1 MAAITFHHRK
11 RILVA
16 IIALG
21 RAERSDT
28 PLMFT
33 QTPSPQRDL
42 PEIITG
48 PWTAE
53 ARQRAFDRE
62 VAEHYIEYYGRAMS
76 LRNWSPWHNLP
87 LEEIRQLGHQLS
99 PETVDL
105 IEGFLGIEEYV
116 GDYVQEGL
124 AIFQQNRTRRNLQLQ
139 WGAEEARHGVTWEV
153 VLKHSGARTEEQLQ
167 VYMTKAQNTR
177 WNVLQ
182 HAGLDTPIGAAVYAM
197 FQERSTYFHYQKLRL
212 RIRQEYGLST
222 TLTPAE
228 QERGF
233 EVGASEACR
242 LVALDE
248 IAHHG
253 LFLRIVQSAIKYF
266 PSRTFEVLAKVIGG
280 FEMPAIRLIPNARAF
295 LRAVLRTSFYNA
307 EIHQQEIHTPV
318 LKAIGLESHSAFERA
333 AQTAPQLPADLSP
346 ESITLSRTG
355 EWIIEEQ
362 INSSQLAL

>member
-1 MAAITFHHRK
+1 
-11 RILVA
+11 
-16 IIALG
+16 
-21 RAERSDT
+21 
-28 PLMFT
+28 MFT
-33 QTPSPQRDL
+33 QTPSPQRNL

-48 PWTAE
+48 PWTTE
-53 ARQRAFDRE
+53 ARQQAFDRE
-62 VAEHYIEYYGRAMS
+62 ILEYYVEYYGRAMS

-87 LEEIRQLGHQLS
+87 LEEMRQLGHRLS
-99 PETVDL
+99 SETVDL

-124 AIFQQNRTRRNLQLQ
+124 AIFQQNRTRRNIQLQ
-139 WGAEEARHGVTWEV
+139 WGAEEARHGTTWEA

-167 VYMTKAQNTR
+167 AYMTKAQNTR
-177 WNVLQ
+177 WDVLQ
-182 HAGLDTPIGAAVYAM
+182 HAGVDSPIGATVYAM

-212 RIRQEYGLST
+212 RIRQEYGLPT

-228 QERGF
+228 QERGV

-266 PSRTFEVLAKVIGG
+266 PSHTFDVLAKVIDG
-280 FEMPAIRLIPNARAF
+280 FEMPAIRFIPNARAF

-318 LKAIGLESHSAFERA
+318 LKAIGLDSHAAFERA
-333 AQTAPQLPADLSP
+333 AQSAPQLPADVSP
-346 ESITLSRTG
+346 ENITLRRTG
-355 EWIIEEQ
+355 EWIIEAPT
-362 INSSQLAL
+362 NSPRPAL